1 MSITMNQ
8 ALCKGC
14 KACEQVCPG
23 SLIKMNE
30 AGKAY
35 IKYPKDCWGCSSCV
49 KECHFGAISLYL
61 GADSPKQAVL
71 RLHARHTKRKFLQFR
86 AKVQLD
92 RKSTRLNSSHSTSSR
107 MPSSA

>member
-49 KECHFGAISLYL
+49 KVDVC
-61 GADSPKQAVL
+61 V
-71 RLHARHTKRKFLQFR
+71 
-86 AKVQLD
+86 
-92 RKSTRLNSSHSTSSR
+92 
-107 MPSSA
+107 

>member
-61 GADSPKQAVL
+61 GADIGGMGTEQIVL
-71 RLHARHTKRKFLQFR
+71 NTKESNKY
-86 AKVQLD
+86 
-92 RKSTRLNSSHSTSSR
+92 
-107 MPSSA
+107 

>member
-35 IKYPKDCWGCSSCV
+35 IKYPKDCWGCCSCI
-49 KECHFGAISLYL
+49 KECHFDAIGLYL
-61 GADSPKQAVL
+61 GADMGGMGSVMTVNSKGQ
-71 RLHARHTKRKFLQFR
+71 FLNWNIH
-86 AKVQLD
+86 KTD
-92 RKSTRLNSSHSTSSR
+92 GSTETIVIDKKESNKY
-107 MPSSA
+107 